1 MSPTTSTDDLL
12 SVAEAARMMGVS
24 ERTLARYRL
33 EGRLPYVRYSLTKV
47 LYRRSDIALFIAS
60 SYREGDDFLE

>member
-1 MSPTTSTDDLL
+1 
-12 SVAEAARMMGVS
+12 MMGVS

-47 LYRRSDIALFIAS
+47 LYRRSDIASFIAS
-60 SYREGDDFLE
+60 SYREGDDYLE